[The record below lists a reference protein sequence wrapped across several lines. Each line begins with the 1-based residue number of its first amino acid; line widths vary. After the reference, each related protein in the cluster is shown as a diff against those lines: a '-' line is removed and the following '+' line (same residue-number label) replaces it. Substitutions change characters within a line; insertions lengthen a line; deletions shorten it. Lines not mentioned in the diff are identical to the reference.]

1 MLTISV
7 GLSVKYSNSQFL
19 LVFICRS
26 RSDLQETVIKLERKV
41 AHQQEIIQ
49 KLESE
54 KDQLTEKCKE
64 AAEQNQALLSQH
76 TKALSAVLKILNPE
90 HFKDTTD
97 GSDDSDE
104 IVSTELVVAQVKE
117 KMALLEEQA
126 NRKHPKVL
134 VGVVRLMLL
143 VLM

>member
-7 GLSVKYSNSQFL
+7 GLSVKYSNLQFL

-41 AHQQEIIQ
+41 AHQQEMIQ

-64 AAEQNQALLSQH
+64 AAEQNQALLVTSC
-76 TKALSAVLKILNPE
+76 
-90 HFKDTTD
+90 
-97 GSDDSDE
+97 
-104 IVSTELVVAQVKE
+104 
-117 KMALLEEQA
+117 
-126 NRKHPKVL
+126 
-134 VGVVRLMLL
+134 
-143 VLM
+143 